1 LETRYA
7 SQILAH
13 VLFTDITGRDDLT
26 IAILDCD
33 SEEPLREENAFGV
46 MAQTSVSNACN
57 QGFRFIEPLMDAKVI
72 LGRAA
77 ELAGAV
83 LCVFEWV
90 SHD

>member
-13 VLFTDITGRDDLT
+13 VLFTDIAGRDDLT

-33 SEEPLREENAFGV
+33 SEEPLREENPIGV
-46 MAQTSVSNACN
+46 MAQTSVSNARN
-57 QGFRFIEPLMDAKVI
+57 QGFRFIEPLMDAKIV
-72 LGRAA
+72 LWRTA

-83 LCVFEWV
+83 LCVFEWM
-90 SHD
+90 SHS